1 MERKVHSHGKF
12 DLLFSDKTKDI
23 RIPKSHPCYSCAN
36 FSNWEPNKCHH
47 HHDHHHH
54 HDKHEHKEL
63 TYEEYYEEYY
73 NHKDNH
79 NYENHHDHQHKHHKP
94 HPKPDHMRPD
104 ESVNPQ
110 RPQMMYCK
118 PFHPHHQCTANCS
131 HEPSMLINVTY
142 EEIRSIRILLNYSNI
157 KYAKEIK
164 VGDLCKVYYMNE
176 MVELME
182 AVGKVVKISAPLIQ
196 FDFSSTANAKTAVVP
211 VESIRFITTDM
222 KEHPP
227 FDPDEHHCT
236 NDDYVDGPLPER
248 PNRPPHYKPFPDEE
262 DIDPEFTYRPPHHH
276 HHKPY
281 DPTIEVP
288 LSTLKKEFVTKE
300 DMKDMEDSISK
311 KYVSNNSLAEIFGWQ
326 DGCECDLNDI
336 IDNYEYYDS
345 GYEEELNNDQ
355 EENYEE

>member
-47 HHDHHHH
+47 HHDHHQ
-54 HDKHEHKEL
+54 
-63 TYEEYYEEYY
+63 
-73 NHKDNH
+73 
-79 NYENHHDHQHKHHKP
+79 HHDHRP
-94 HPKPDHMRPD
+94 HPDHMRPD

-110 RPQMMYCK
+110 RPQAMYCK

-164 VGDLCKVYYMNE
+164 VGDICKVYYMNE

-196 FDFSSTANAKTAVVP
+196 FDFS
-211 VESIRFITTDM
+211 
-222 KEHPP
+222 
-227 FDPDEHHCT
+227 
-236 NDDYVDGPLPER
+236 
-248 PNRPPHYKPFPDEE
+248 
-262 DIDPEFTYRPPHHH
+262 
-276 HHKPY
+276 
-281 DPTIEVP
+281 
-288 LSTLKKEFVTKE
+288 
-300 DMKDMEDSISK
+300 
-311 KYVSNNSLAEIFGWQ
+311 
-326 DGCECDLNDI
+326 
-336 IDNYEYYDS
+336 
-345 GYEEELNNDQ
+345 
-355 EENYEE
+355 

>member
-12 DLLFSDKTKDI
+12 DLSFSDKTKDI

-47 HHDHHHH
+47 HHDHHH
-54 HDKHEHKEL
+54 D
-63 TYEEYYEEYY
+63 
-73 NHKDNH
+73 
-79 NYENHHDHQHKHHKP
+79 HHDHRP
-94 HPKPDHMRPD
+94 HPDHMRPD

-110 RPQMMYCK
+110 RPQAMYCK

-164 VGDLCKVYYMNE
+164 VGDICKVYYMNE

-222 KEHPP
+222 KEYPP
-227 FDPDEHHCT
+227 FDPDEHHCA

-248 PNRPPHYKPFPDEE
+248 PNRPPHHKPFPDEEEIDPEFTYRPPHCHKPFPDEE
-262 DIDPEFTYRPPHHH
+262 DIDPEFTYRPPHC
-276 HHKPY
+276 HKPY
-281 DPTIEVP
+281 DPTIEIP
-288 LSTLKKEFVTKE
+288 LSTLKKEFVTKR
-300 DMKDMEDSISK
+300 DMKDMEDSITK
-311 KYVSNNSLAEIFGWQ
+311 KYVSNNSLAEIFGWEY
-326 DGCECDLNDI
+326 GCRCDMDDI
-336 IDNYEYYDS
+336 IDDYYDDYYDS
-345 GYEEELNNDQ
+345 GYEEDLNNDQ
-355 EENYEE
+355 EENEEE